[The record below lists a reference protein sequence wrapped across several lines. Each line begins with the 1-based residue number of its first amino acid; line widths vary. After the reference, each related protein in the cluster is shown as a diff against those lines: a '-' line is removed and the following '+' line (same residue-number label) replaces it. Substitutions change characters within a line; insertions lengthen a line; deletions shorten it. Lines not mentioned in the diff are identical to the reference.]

1 MREQA
6 IALLGQI
13 LQNNIGNRLT
23 EEMATGIATTLNHH
37 LMQVDAQPWG
47 AASESA
53 AFPPVGLDQ
62 ADSGNN
68 E

>member
-37 LMQVDAQPWG
+37 LMLVEVKPVDVGEGLPAREPV
-47 AASESA
+47 AA
-53 AFPPVGLDQ
+53 G
-62 ADSGNN
+62 
-68 E
+68 

>member
-37 LMQVDAQPWG
+37 LLTAEQ
-47 AASESA
+47 S
-53 AFPPVGLDQ
+53 Q
-62 ADSGNN
+62 ARDDSDTN

>member
-23 EEMATGIATTLNHH
+23 GEMATGIATTLNHH
-37 LMQVDAQPWG
+37 LMQVDG
-47 AASESA
+47 K
-53 AFPPVGLDQ
+53 PVEAGEGLP
-62 ADSGNN
+62 ALEPVTAG
-68 E
+68 

>member
-1 MREQA
+1 MREQV

-37 LMQVDAQPWG
+37 LMQV
-47 AASESA
+47 EVK
-53 AFPPVGLDQ
+53 PVGAGDGLP
-62 ADSGNN
+62 ALEPVAAG
-68 E
+68 

>member
-37 LMQVDAQPWG
+37 LMQV
-47 AASESA
+47 AADQRHA
-53 AFPPVGLDQ
+53 VDGPPELERV
-62 ADSGNN
+62 AT

>member
-37 LMQVDAQPWG
+37 LMQVEVKPENDTSMP
-47 AASESA
+47 ASEDGKC
-53 AFPPVGLDQ
+53 P
-62 ADSGNN
+62 
-68 E
+68 

>member
-37 LMQVDAQPWG
+37 LMQVDVK
-47 AASESA
+47 
-53 AFPPVGLDQ
+53 PVEAGEGLP
-62 ADSGNN
+62 AL
-68 E
+68 EPVTA

>member
-37 LMQVDAQPWG
+37 WMQVEVKPVEAGEGLPALEPV
-47 AASESA
+47 AA
-53 AFPPVGLDQ
+53 G
-62 ADSGNN
+62 
-68 E
+68 

>member
-23 EEMATGIATTLNHH
+23 EELATGIATTVNHH
-37 LMQVDAQPWG
+37 LLLV
-47 AASESA
+47 EVK
-53 AFPPVGLDQ
+53 PVGAGEGLP
-62 ADSGNN
+62 AMEPVAPG
-68 E
+68 

>member
-1 MREQA
+1 MREQV

-37 LMQVDAQPWG
+37 LMQVDVKPVEAGEGLPALKPV
-47 AASESA
+47 AA
-53 AFPPVGLDQ
+53 G
-62 ADSGNN
+62 
-68 E
+68 

>member
-37 LMQVDAQPWG
+37 LMRLEQSDAIK
-47 AASESA
+47 ES
-53 AFPPVGLDQ
+53 PPV
-62 ADSGNN
+62 

>member
-37 LMQVDAQPWG
+37 LMQVDAQPVG

-53 AFPPVGLDQ
+53 AFPSAEPDQ
-62 ADSGNN
+62 AGALR
-68 E
+68 

>member
-37 LMQVDAQPWG
+37 LMQVEVKPVEAREGLPALEPV
-47 AASESA
+47 AA
-53 AFPPVGLDQ
+53 G
-62 ADSGNN
+62 
-68 E
+68 